1 MNPDDARAHAQALL
15 QVIEASYA
23 VQILNRDEIAHT
35 ITRHTCE
42 ESKILK
48 ICTALNTWVAL
59 NAGPEG
65 LVAVPI
71 QIVIALAQQIDQQE
85 EYTRPETCEP

>member
-1 MNPDDARAHAQALL
+1 MDTEDAEARAQALL
-15 QVIEASYA
+15 QVIEASYF
-23 VQILNRDEIAHT
+23 VKIINRDEIVHT

-42 ESKILK
+42 EAKILK

-65 LVAVPI
+65 LVAVPR
-71 QIVIALAQQIDQQE
+71 QIVIALAQQLDLQAN
-85 EYTRPETCEP
+85 RPETC

>member
-1 MNPDDARAHAQALL
+1 MDIVDARARAQALL
-15 QVIEASYA
+15 QVIEATYA
-23 VQILNRDEIAHT
+23 LNILNRDEIVHT
-35 ITRHTCE
+35 ITRHTVE

-65 LVAVPI
+65 VVTVPLPM
-71 QIVIALAQQIDQQE
+71 VIALAQQIDEQDE
-85 EYTRPETCEP
+85 NARPEIC

>member
-1 MNPDDARAHAQALL
+1 MADARAHAQALL
-15 QVIEASYA
+15 QVIEVTYA
-23 VQILNRDEIAHT
+23 VKIINRDEVVHT

-42 ESKILK
+42 ESRILK

-65 LVAVPI
+65 LVAVPVHV
-71 QIVIALAQQIDQQE
+71 VIALAQQIDEQE
-85 EYTRPETCEP
+85 DETRQGTC

>member
-1 MNPDDARAHAQALL
+1 MDTTDARAHAQALL
-15 QVIEASYA
+15 QVIEATYA
-23 VQILNRDEIAHT
+23 VQILNRDEIVHT

-65 LVAVPI
+65 FVAVPL

-85 EYTRPETCEP
+85 ENARPETC

>member
-1 MNPDDARAHAQALL
+1 MDPDDARAHAQALL
-15 QVIEASYA
+15 EVIEAAYA
-23 VQILNRDEIAHT
+23 VKISNLDEIVVT

-48 ICTALNTWVAL
+48 ICTALNTWLAL

-65 LVAVPI
+65 LVEVPHEV
-71 QIVIALAQQIDQQE
+71 VIALAQQIDQRE
-85 EYTRPETCEP
+85 EYTRPL